1 MIQVIALAGALLL
14 VALNG
19 FFVAAEFG
27 LVKLRAT
34 RVQSLATQHGLRGRL
49 LGKVHGQLDAYL
61 SACQLGITLASL
73 GLGWIGEPAFAQLL
87 EPVFDLVGVRSPE
100 LIHGISLVFA
110 FTAISF
116 LHIVVGELAPKSL
129 AIREA
134 EKISLWA
141 AAPLYGFYWT
151 MYPAIWALNSSA
163 NAVLRLAGL
172 SADHGAE
179 AHYSTDEL
187 KLILRSRRAAAQEE
201 ALHEARAQADARAL
215 AYGHAAAGGVAR
227 ANGSAG
233 AAAKP
238 SPRARRPASTANMGG
253 AGSTYSADEWN
264 ALAHSLDFSRLSVSD
279 LMRPAH
285 EMVGLRRDL
294 SLAENMQIVARH
306 RFSRYPLFEDA
317 SGERVAGLIHLKD
330 LLLAR
335 EAGHALDDLGKFV
348 RPVQYVKPEAPA
360 LALFRRFRKGAPHFA
375 LVGRKGMRPSGFL
388 TLDNLLG
395 ALVGQIHDE
404 FHQADTDWTR
414 MDDGTLMGRGS
425 LPVVSLEQALGIDI
439 DEGRAES
446 VGGLVIHALND
457 LPTEGQRVEFDRFDI
472 VVKKMKGPRI
482 VLVRVYPKDL
492 EDEGG

>member
-1 MIQVIALAGALLL
+1 LVQLLALIGAFLL

-34 RVQSLATQHGLRGRL
+34 RVQSLAQEHGMRGRL
-49 LGKVHGQLDAYL
+49 LAKVHGQLDAYL

-87 EPVFDLVGVRSPE
+87 APVFELLGVRSPE
-100 LIHGISLVFA
+100 LVHGISLVFA
-110 FTAISF
+110 FTVISF

-129 AIREA
+129 AIRQA
-134 EKISLWA
+134 EKISLWVA
-141 AAPLYGFYWT
+141 MPLYGFYWT
-151 MYPAIWALNSSA
+151 MYPAIWALNTSA
-163 NAVLRLAGL
+163 IAVLRIAGL
-172 SADHGAE
+172 SSEHGGE
-179 AHYSTDEL
+179 THYSTDEL
-187 KLILRSRRAAAQEE
+187 KLILRSRRAAAEADAE
-201 ALHEARAQADARAL
+201 ALEARHAQQN
-215 AYGHAAAGGVAR
+215 GNGVPA
-227 ANGSAG
+227 
-233 AAAKP
+233 
-238 SPRARRPASTANMGG
+238 ARRAPAAN
-253 AGSTYSADEWN
+253 TYNVDEWN
-264 ALAHSLDFSRLSVSD
+264 TLAHSLDFSRLTISD
-279 LMRPAH
+279 LMRPTH

-294 SLAENMQIVARH
+294 PLRENMLIVARH
-306 RFSRYPLFEDA
+306 RFSRYPLFEDGT
-317 SGERVAGLIHLKD
+317 GERVAGLIHLKD

-335 EAGHALDDLGKFV
+335 ESGHPLDDLGKFV
-348 RPVQYVKPEAPA
+348 RPVQYVRPDTPA

-375 LVGRKGMRPSGFL
+375 LVGHKGARPMGFL

-457 LPTEGQRVEFDRFDI
+457 LPTEGQRIAFDRFDI
-472 VVKKMKGPRI
+472 VVKKMNGPRI

>member
-1 MIQVIALAGALLL
+1 MIQVIALVGALLL

-27 LVKLRAT
+27 LVKLRQT
-34 RVQSLATQHGLRGRL
+34 RVQSLAAQHGLRGKL
-49 LGKVHGQLDAYL
+49 LAKVHGQLDAYL

-73 GLGWIGEPAFAQLL
+73 GLGWIGEPAFAKLL
-87 EPVFDLVGVRSPE
+87 SPLFELFGVQSPE
-100 LIHGISLVFA
+100 VIHAVSLVFA
-110 FTAISF
+110 FTVISF

-129 AIREA
+129 AIRES
-134 EKISLWA
+134 EKISLWT
-141 AAPLYGFYWT
+141 AAPLYGFYWA
-151 MYPAIWALNSSA
+151 MYPAIWALNRSA

-172 SADHGAE
+172 ASEHGPDS
-179 AHYSTDEL
+179 HYSTDEL
-187 KLILRSRRAAAQEE
+187 KLILRSRRAAAQAE
-201 ALHEARAQADARAL
+201 ADAA
-215 AYGHAAAGGVAR
+215 HAADG
-227 ANGSAG
+227 ANGARFPALS
-233 AAAKP
+233 AAAN
-238 SPRARRPASTANMGG
+238 A
-253 AGSTYSADEWN
+253 YSADEWN
-264 ALAHSLDFSRLSVSD
+264 TLAHSLDFSRMTVSD
-279 LMRPAH
+279 LMRPLH

-294 SLAENMQIVARH
+294 PLAENMQIVARH

-317 SGERVAGLIHLKD
+317 TGERVAGLIHLKD

-375 LVGRKGMRPSGFL
+375 LVGRKGARPNGFL

-457 LPTEGQRVEFDRFDI
+457 LPTEGQRVSFPHFDI

-482 VLVRVYPKDL
+482 VLVRIYPKGL
-492 EDEGG
+492 VDEGG